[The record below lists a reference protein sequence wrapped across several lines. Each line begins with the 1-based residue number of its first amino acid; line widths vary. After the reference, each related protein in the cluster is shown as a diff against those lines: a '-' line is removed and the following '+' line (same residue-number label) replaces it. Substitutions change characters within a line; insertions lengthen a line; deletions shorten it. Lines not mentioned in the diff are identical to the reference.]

1 MKRRYKLT
9 EFAITGLMAVT
20 LGLISS
26 PPARAAPL
34 DLGDVPLFIDL
45 DTEPNVVLSMDD
57 SGSMRRCFILDG
69 NVSETNVNSGLVVF
83 PGGASSAID
92 DRPHHSSVD
101 FEGDV
106 DRDIWSNALTWN
118 YYGEDVQF
126 TSISSYV
133 DWDISEQSDF
143 DFTEFDSVRRFT
155 DESEEYFYQE
165 LRLSSG

>member
-69 NVSETNVNSGLVVF
+69 NVS
-83 PGGASSAID
+83 
-92 DRPHHSSVD
+92 
-101 FEGDV
+101 
-106 DRDIWSNALTWN
+106 
-118 YYGEDVQF
+118 
-126 TSISSYV
+126 
-133 DWDISEQSDF
+133 
-143 DFTEFDSVRRFT
+143 
-155 DESEEYFYQE
+155 
-165 LRLSSG
+165 

>member
-34 DLGDVPLFIDL
+34 NLGDVPLFIDL

-69 NVSETNVNSGLVVF
+69 NVSESNVNDGSVVF
-83 PGGASSAID
+83 PGVASS
-92 DRPHHSSVD
+92 
-101 FEGDV
+101 
-106 DRDIWSNALTWN
+106 DIN
-118 YYGEDVQF
+118 
-126 TSISSYV
+126 
-133 DWDISEQSDF
+133 
-143 DFTEFDSVRRFT
+143 
-155 DESEEYFYQE
+155 
-165 LRLSSG
+165 RLSYNPDIDYAVPEHPTTGSLGAPSFNDAFNNG